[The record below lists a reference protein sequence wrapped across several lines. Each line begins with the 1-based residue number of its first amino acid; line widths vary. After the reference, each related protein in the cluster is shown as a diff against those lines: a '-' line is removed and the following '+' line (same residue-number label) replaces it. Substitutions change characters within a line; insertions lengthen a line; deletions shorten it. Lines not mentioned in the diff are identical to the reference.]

1 MKIKNIIFYSLLIVN
16 SSAFADSKAVGNE
29 SILIQGALKEGYQA
43 QRNLAFGYKSGKVV
57 STGATDTPKN
67 EVKACAWR
75 KILLIAN
82 PNKIDASDPI
92 NERADCRNLD
102 FKEDENVWHIVHQYL
117 PMIDQM
123 KVKGKYM
130 AKHDDEKVKSED
142 IEIIDIDG

>member
-1 MKIKNIIFYSLLIVN
+1 MKIKNIFFYSLLIVN
-16 SSAFADSKAVGNE
+16 SSAFADSKTIGNE
-29 SILIQGALKEGYQA
+29 SLLIQGALKDGYQA
-43 QRNLAFGYKSGKVV
+43 QRNLAFGYKTGKVG
-57 STGATDTPKN
+57 SSGASDASKS

-102 FKEDENVWHIVHQYL
+102 FKEDEDVWHIVHQYL

-123 KVKGKYM
+123 KMKGEYM
-130 AKHDDEKVKSED
+130 VNHNDEKVKSED
-142 IEIIDIDG
+142 IEIIDIDS